1 MPLITIVAPASWES
15 QDHSATIISFFKK
28 LGFDVQFSLNAFSS
42 ERFMAGSD
50 TLRAQDLMQA
60 FQDPETDI
68 IMALKGGYGS
78 PRILDKLD
86 YTLIRQNKKPFFG
99 FSDNT
104 ALQLAL
110 YKKSDLPSLTGFN
123 ANFALKAIED
133 PLLKSLIDALQ
144 NKPVHIKD
152 LIGCTKGVVR
162 GPLIGGNLTMIH
174 SLLGTPYMPSMK
186 GVIWVIEEVHEEP
199 YRIDRMLTSL
209 RLSGIFDQL
218 GGVLIGRFTGCTPK
232 DQTDG
237 TVEEV
242 LKEHFGALKIPVAY
256 NFPYGHDMNHIVF
269 PIGTEAIL
277 DANKGT
283 LDIAPPV
290 WPLK

>member
-1 MPLITIVAPASWES
+1 MPLITIVAPAAWEK
-15 QDHSATIISFFKK
+15 QDHSATIVSFFKK
-28 LGFDVQFSLNAFSS
+28 LGFDIRFSLNAFAS

-50 TLRAQDLMQA
+50 MLRAQDLMQA

-110 YKKSDLPSLTGFN
+110 YKKSDLPSFTGFN
-123 ANFALKAIED
+123 ANFTLKPIEET
-133 PLLKSLIDALQ
+133 LIRSLVEALQ
-144 NKPVHIKD
+144 NKSVHVKD
-152 LIGCTKGVVR
+152 LVSLTKGVVR
-162 GPLIGGNLTMIH
+162 GPLIGGSLTMLH

-186 GVIWVIEEVHEEP
+186 GVIWVLEDVHEEP

-218 GGVLIGRFTGCTPK
+218 GGVLIGRFNGCTAK
-232 DQTDG
+232 DPMDG
-237 TVEEV
+237 SVEAV
-242 LKEHFGALKIPVAY
+242 LKEHFGNLKIPVVY

-283 LDIAPPV
+283 LDITPPI